1 MKITRFQD
9 IPPFVRD
16 GSYQVDVPFDSVLE
30 TIARWQSEKGDG
42 MSPLDIDPDFQRV
55 HVWKPK
61 QQTAWLE
68 YWFRGGRSG
77 TVIYFNHPG
86 WMRSYK
92 GDFVLVDGK
101 QRLEAI
107 RAFHADEIKVFGS
120 FHKEYTDKCSFTQ
133 ATLKFNVNTLKTRRE
148 VLSWY
153 IQFNAGGTPHT
164 RKEID
169 RVIELYKAEVGNVA
183 TA

>member
-1 MKITRFQD
+1 MKLTRFRD

-16 GSYQVDVPFDSVLE
+16 GAYEVDIPFDSILE
-30 TIARWQSEKGDG
+30 WIERGQTEQPP
-42 MSPLDIDPDFQRV
+42 MSRLDIDPDFQRV

-68 YWFRGGRSG
+68 YWLRGGRTG
-77 TVIYFNHPG
+77 RVIYFNHPG
-86 WMRSYK
+86 WMRGYQ

-101 QRLEAI
+101 QRLEAV
-107 RAFHADEIKVFGS
+107 RAFQHNEIKVFGS
-120 FHKEYTDKCSFTQ
+120 HFKEYTDKCSFTQ

-169 RVIELYKAEVGNVA
+169 RVIELYKAEVEK
-183 TA
+183 